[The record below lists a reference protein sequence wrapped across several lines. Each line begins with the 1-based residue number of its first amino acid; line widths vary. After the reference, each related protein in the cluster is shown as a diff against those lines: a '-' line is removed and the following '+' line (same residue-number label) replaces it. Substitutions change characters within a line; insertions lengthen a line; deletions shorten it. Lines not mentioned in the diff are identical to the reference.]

1 MAAGQA
7 KRRQTHQNIPR
18 SLSNFSTP
26 ETPSNEFVIP
36 TDDWSLA
43 STVALPSQLYE
54 LGHIEPLSSVNSRTT
69 DRYFY
74 LSHVTLPVV
83 AVLGLTS
90 VFIMVCSVN
99 NMWYD
104 FIKEVVSNKQ
114 GK

>member
-1 MAAGQA
+1 MLLEDGT
-7 KRRQTHQNIPR
+7 R
-18 SLSNFSTP
+18 LSYLITFPQP
-26 ETPSNEFVIP
+26 EF
-36 TDDWSLA
+36 LA

-104 FIKEVVSNKQ
+104 FIKDVVSNKQ
-114 GK
+114 RK